1 MQIIDNF
8 VTTFSQTNRL
18 STMEIGKIIGTNLK
32 EFRKKFGYEQED
44 IAQYLGVDRSTISLY
59 ENSQREI
66 SIVQLHKIA
75 DLFAIEL
82 EDLIEPDS
90 ANKAANLAFAFRS
103 NGINESDLS
112 SIASFQK
119 VVKNYI
125 RMKKIANEKG

>member
-1 MQIIDNF
+1 M
-8 VTTFSQTNRL
+8 TTFSLNNRL
-18 STMEIGKIIGTNLK
+18 SNMEIGKIIGINLK

-44 IAQYLGVDRSTISLY
+44 IAQYLKVDRSTISLY

-66 SIVQLHKIA
+66 SIVQLHRIA
-75 DLFAIEL
+75 DLFGIEL

-90 ANKAANLAFAFRS
+90 ANKSANLAFAFRS
-103 NGINESDLS
+103 NGINESDLT

-125 RMKKIANEKG
+125 KMKKIANEKG